1 MMKSPLKRK
10 LNQRSRL
17 KVITL
22 DDDMTTLEAALYVSG
37 RALTLE
43 ELADIIGKSQ
53 STAQKLLDELSFEYN
68 KREGALEVAALP
80 KDRYVMQLKPELTP
94 RVGKLIPGGL
104 LSFATLQTLV
114 FIALKQPIIQSELV
128 AQRGTHSYD
137 HIRDLV
143 DKKFVSAVPEGR
155 SKLLTTTQLF
165 ADYFGL
171 DNDRVKLKA
180 QLKFKMKKILEDQRE
195 IEEAAGAPID

>member
-1 MMKSPLKRK
+1 MIL
-10 LNQRSRL
+10 
-17 KVITL
+17 L
-22 DDDMTTLEAALYVSG
+22 DDDMITLEAALYVSG

-53 STAQKLLDELSFEYN
+53 STAQKILDNLSFEYN
-68 KREGALEVAALP
+68 KRESALEVVALP
-80 KDRYVMQLKPELTP
+80 KDRYAMQLKPELTP

-114 FIALKQPIIQSELV
+114 FIALKQPILQSNLV
-128 AQRGTHSYD
+128 AERGTHTYD

-143 DKKFVSAVPEGR
+143 DKKFVDAVPEGR

-171 DNDRVKLKA
+171 DNERVKLKA
-180 QLKFKMKKILEDQRE
+180 QLKFKLKKMFEDQRE
-195 IEEAAGAPID
+195 VDAAVGINPD

>member
-1 MMKSPLKRK
+1 M
-10 LNQRSRL
+10 
-17 KVITL
+17 I
-22 DDDMTTLEAALYVSG
+22 TLEAALYVSG

-43 ELADIIGKSQ
+43 ELSNIIGKSQ
-53 STAQKLLDELSFEYN
+53 STVQKLLDDLSFEYN
-68 KREGALEVAALP
+68 KKGGALEVVTLP
-80 KDRYVMQLKPELTP
+80 KDRYAMQLKPELTP

-104 LSFATLQTLV
+104 LSFASLQTLV

-143 DKKFVSAVPEGR
+143 EKKFVDAIPEGR
-155 SKLLTTTQLF
+155 SKLLTTTKLF

-171 DNDRVKLKA
+171 DSDRVKLKA

-195 IEEAAGAPID
+195 FEETAGITHS

>member
-1 MMKSPLKRK
+1 M
-10 LNQRSRL
+10 
-17 KVITL
+17 
-22 DDDMTTLEAALYVSG
+22 DDDVVTLEAALYVSG

-53 STAQKLLDELSFEYN
+53 STTQKLLDDLSFEYN
-68 KREGALEVAALP
+68 QKEGALEVVALP

-128 AQRGTHSYD
+128 AQRGTHTYD

-143 DKKFVSAVPEGR
+143 DKKFVDAVPEGR
-155 SKLLTTTQLF
+155 SKLLTTTKLF

-171 DNDRVKLKA
+171 DSDRVKLKA
-180 QLKFKMKKILEDQRE
+180 QLKFKMKKILDDQRE
-195 IEEAAGAPID
+195 AEESAGVISF

>member
-1 MMKSPLKRK
+1 M
-10 LNQRSRL
+10 
-17 KVITL
+17 
-22 DDDMTTLEAALYVSG
+22 DEDMITLEAALYVSG

-53 STAQKLLDELSFEYN
+53 STVQKLLDNLSFEYN
-68 KREGALEVAALP
+68 KREGALEVVALP
-80 KDRYVMQLKPELTP
+80 KDRYVMQLRPELTP

-114 FIALKQPIIQSELV
+114 FIALKQPILQSELV
-128 AQRGTHSYD
+128 ALRGTHSYD
-137 HIRDLV
+137 HVKDLV
-143 DKKFVSAVPEGR
+143 DKKFIDAIPEGR

-171 DNDRVKLKA
+171 DSDRVRLKA
-180 QLKFKMKKILEDQRE
+180 QLKFKMKKIVEDQGEVDAETGLAR
-195 IEEAAGAPID
+195 I

>member
-1 MMKSPLKRK
+1 M
-10 LNQRSRL
+10 
-17 KVITL
+17 V
-22 DDDMTTLEAALYVSG
+22 TLEAALYVSG

-43 ELADIIGKSQ
+43 ELSDIIGKSQ
-53 STAQKLLDELSFEYN
+53 STTQKLLDDLSFEYN
-68 KREGALEVAALP
+68 QKEGALEIVALP

-114 FIALKQPIIQSELV
+114 YIALKQPIIQSDLV

-143 DKKFVSAVPEGR
+143 DKKFVDAVPEGR
-155 SKLLTTTQLF
+155 SKLLTTTKLF

-171 DNDRVKLKA
+171 DSDRVKLKA
-180 QLKFKMKKILEDQRE
+180 QLKFKMKRILSDQEELEGQTAKEDQ
-195 IEEAAGAPID
+195 

>member
-1 MMKSPLKRK
+1 MM
-10 LNQRSRL
+10 NRL
-17 KVITL
+17 KMRFNQKSRPRVICL
-22 DDDMTTLEAALYVSG
+22 DEDMVTLEAALYVSG

-53 STAQKLLDELSFEYN
+53 STAQKLLDNLSFEYN
-68 KREGALEVAALP
+68 QKEGALEVVLLP

-94 RVGKLIPGGL
+94 KVGKLIPGGL

-143 DKKFVSAVPEGR
+143 DKKFVDAVPEGR
-155 SKLLTTTQLF
+155 SKLLTTTKLF

-171 DNDRVKLKA
+171 DSDRVRLKA
-180 QLKFKMKKILEDQRE
+180 QLKFKMKKILDDQRE
-195 IEEAAGAPID
+195 VEEAAGITPD

>member
-1 MMKSPLKRK
+1 M
-10 LNQRSRL
+10 
-17 KVITL
+17 V
-22 DDDMTTLEAALYVSG
+22 TLEAALYVSG

-43 ELADIIGKSQ
+43 ELANIIGKSQ
-53 STAQKLLDELSFEYN
+53 SSAQKLLDNLSFEYN
-68 KREGALEVAALP
+68 QKEGALEVVTLP

-143 DKKFVSAVPEGR
+143 DKKFVDAVPEGR
-155 SKLLTTTQLF
+155 SKLLTTTKLF

-171 DNDRVKLKA
+171 DNDRVRLKA
-180 QLKFKMKKILEDQRE
+180 QLKFKMKKILDDQRE
-195 IEEAAGAPID
+195 VEESAGIAPG

>member
-1 MMKSPLKRK
+1 MDEDM
-10 LNQRSRL
+10 
-17 KVITL
+17 ITV
-22 DDDMTTLEAALYVSG
+22 EAALYVSG

-43 ELADIIGKSQ
+43 ELADMIGKSQ
-53 STAQKLLDELSFEYN
+53 STTQKVLDNLSFEYS
-68 KREGALEVAALP
+68 KREGALEVVALP

-114 FIALKQPIIQSELV
+114 FIALKQPILQSELV
-128 AQRGTHSYD
+128 ALRGTHSYD
-137 HIRDLV
+137 HIKDLV
-143 DKKFVSAVPEGR
+143 DKKFIEAAPEGR

-171 DNDRVKLKA
+171 DSDKVKLKA
-180 QLKFKMKKILEDQRE
+180 QLKFKMKKILEDQGE
-195 IEEAAGAPID
+195 MSESAGITNI

>member
-1 MMKSPLKRK
+1 MRMYFLKRRY
-10 LNQRSRL
+10 NRISRP
-17 KVITL
+17 KVIVL
-22 DDDMTTLEAALYVSG
+22 DEDMITLEAALYVSG
-37 RALTLE
+37 RALTLD

-53 STAQKLLDELSFEYN
+53 STAQKILDDLSFEYN
-68 KREGALEVAALP
+68 KREGALEVVALP

-114 FIALKQPIIQSELV
+114 FVALKQPIIQSELV
-128 AQRGTHSYD
+128 AQRGTHCYD
-137 HIRDLV
+137 HIKDLI
-143 DKKFVSAVPEGR
+143 DKKFIDAVPEGR

-171 DNDRVKLKA
+171 DYDRVKLKA
-180 QLKFKMKKILEDQRE
+180 QLKFKMKRILEDQRE
-195 IEEAAGAPID
+195 VEEAAGMVPD